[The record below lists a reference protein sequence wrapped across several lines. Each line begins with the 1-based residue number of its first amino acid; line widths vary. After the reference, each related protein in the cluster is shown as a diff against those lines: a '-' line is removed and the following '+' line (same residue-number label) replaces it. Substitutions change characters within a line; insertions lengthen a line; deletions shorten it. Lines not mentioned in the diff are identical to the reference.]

1 MTEMTKTKIVGR
13 ILIFVV
19 ALWLAIARAT
29 ADNPTEAIVQAIIGS
44 GGIVAGIVA
53 GLTVALILFIGQ
65 RKCRRRQRSK
75 SLMSATTPA
84 FATSSATPPP
94 RRAD

>member
-53 GLTVALILFIGQ
+53 GQTVALILLWAKENAGDDN
-65 RKCRRRQRSK
+65 
-75 SLMSATTPA
+75 APN
-84 FATSSATPPP
+84 P
-94 RRAD
+94 